1 MRIANVLISSGIGS
15 QFDKSGPSGRPV
27 PRLQR
32 PLGPA
37 VAPGSRLTR
46 TPTSRA
52 LQPVTARVGPA
63 GRPEKGTPGREDQI
77 ERGER
82 CRERK
87 VRRPGSSAPHGLLRP
102 TAAQGRRT
110 SSLLLPPG
118 VPPFENPFP
127 FIGLSL
133 GRPPPNDHHREAALL
148 MRGTLHTTCRN
159 RGRFGLQFGC
169 ALPYAVVQAELRR
182 YPRREAS
189 GARCAPRR
197 RDSCGRRTWPFPSA
211 VGAAL
216 PAPTTTAGRPTTPP
230 PWGEGAW
237 HGSPSPRSGSRMPA
251 HPGLLD
257 GCGRGSTE
265 TARQCPSE
273 QEPRH

>member
-1 MRIANVLISSGIGS
+1 M
-15 QFDKSGPSGRPV
+15 
-27 PRLQR
+27 PRLRR
-32 PLGPA
+32 PQGPTG
-37 VAPGSRLTR
+37 APRSRLTR

-52 LQPVTARVGPA
+52 LQPVTAPG
-63 GRPEKGTPGREDQI
+63 GRPGGRERGTPGEKIRSNETPC
-77 ERGER
+77 RR
-82 CRERK
+82 SRERK

-169 ALPYAVVQAELRR
+169 AVPCAVVPAELRR
-182 YPRREAS
+182 YPRREARGGRVRPS
-189 GARCAPRR
+189 STRHLRAPHAAP
-197 RDSCGRRTWPFPSA
+197 SLSA
-211 VGAAL
+211 VGAPL
-216 PAPTTTAGRPTTPP
+216 PAPTTTAGRLTTPP
-230 PWGEGAW
+230 PGARARW
-237 HGSPSPRSGSRMPA
+237 HCSPSQAMGRHSGGGNSPA
-251 HPGLLD
+251 VPK
-257 GCGRGSTE
+257 
-265 TARQCPSE
+265 
-273 QEPRH
+273 